1 MLTSQI
7 ITQLREEQ
15 KITDAVAAELREA
28 ARQGENVEQ
37 ILLNKK
43 LLNEEE
49 LLRLRGK
56 LLGLPVTTLVGR
68 EIPPDVL
75 TTLPVSLA
83 ERYEA
88 VAFER
93 EGDRI
98 TVGLVDPTDQRV
110 VEALEFFAREQQ
122 LSVQYAIISPASYRT
137 AMRQYA
143 EYRQATEKAIS
154 AAAERIE
161 QEAAPEEED
170 VRAAAGADIAAEI
183 ERAPVSQ
190 IVSTIIRHALEAN
203 ASDIHIE
210 PHGKQS
216 RVRYRVDGILQ
227 TTLALPASLHPAI
240 ISRVKVLAKLK
251 LDETR
256 LPQDGRVHITDVGRE
271 VDLRV
276 STLPLLENEK
286 VVMRI
291 LETSAKLISLEDLG
305 FRTWHIDVIK
315 RSVHRPNG
323 MVLLTG
329 PTGSGKSTTL
339 YAVLNLLNDE
349 GINITTLE
357 DPIEYYV
364 RGVNQAQIHPE
375 VNFTF
380 ATGLR
385 AILRQDPNVIMVGEI
400 RDTETAELAIHAGL
414 TGHLLFSTLHTR
426 DVLGVVP
433 RLVDMKVEPFLLA
446 STLIMAEGQRLVR
459 RICPDCVETFA
470 PTTEVARAIA
480 QDLDALPESAKA
492 TIPQGTL
499 QLSRGRGC
507 AKCGGTGYRGRTV
520 VVEIIEYDSDLQQ
533 LIVQG
538 FPDREARALVKE
550 KGMVTL
556 AQDAILRAVEG
567 VTTYE
572 EVLRISHE

>member
-1 MLTSQI
+1 MLTAQI
-7 ITQLREEQ
+7 IELLTKEQ
-15 KITDAVAAELREA
+15 KITDALAGELRA
-28 ARQGENVEQ
+28 AAHEGENVEQ

-43 LLNEEE
+43 VLTEEE
-49 LLRLRGK
+49 LLRIRGK
-56 LLGLPVTTLVGR
+56 LLGLPVMTLMGR
-68 EIPPDVL
+68 EIPSAIL
-75 TTLPVSLA
+75 SMLPRNLA
-83 ERYEA
+83 DRYQA

-93 EGDRI
+93 EGNRM

-110 VEALEFFAREQQ
+110 VEAIEFFAREQQ
-122 LSVQYAIISPASYRT
+122 LSVRYVIISPASYRA
-137 AMRQYA
+137 AMRQY
-143 EYRQATEKAIS
+143 EENKQATERAIT
-154 AAAERIE
+154 AATKRIG
-161 QEAAPEEED
+161 EEPDDGSTVTED
-170 VRAAAGADIAAEI
+170 VAEEI

-190 IVSTIIRHALEAN
+190 IVSTIIRHALEAS

-210 PHGKQS
+210 PHGRQT
-216 RVRYRVDGILQ
+216 RVRYRVDGVLQ
-227 TTLALPASLHPAI
+227 TMLTLPASLHPSI
-240 ISRVKVLAKLK
+240 VSRVKVLAKLK

-256 LPQDGRVHITDVGRE
+256 IPQDGRVHISDVGRE
-271 VDLRV
+271 VDLRI

-291 LETSAKLISLEDLG
+291 LETSAKLITLQDLG
-305 FRTWHIDVIK
+305 FRDWHIDIIN

-349 GINITTLE
+349 GVNITTLE

-364 RGVNQAQIHPE
+364 RGVNQAQIRPE
-375 VNFTF
+375 VSFTF

-385 AILRQDPNVIMVGEI
+385 AVLRQDPNVIMVGEV

-433 RLVDMKVEPFLLA
+433 RLVDMKIEPFLLA

-459 RICPDCVETFA
+459 RICQDCR
-470 PTTEVARAIA
+470 EVFSPSDEVRAVIEK
-480 QDLDALPESAKA
+480 DLATLPPHA
-492 TIPQGTL
+492 IPQEASRNL
-499 QLSRGRGC
+499 QLSRGKGC
-507 AKCGGTGYRGRTV
+507 TKCSGTGYRGRTV
-520 VVEIIEYDSDLQQ
+520 VVEILEFDRDLQQ
-533 LIVQG
+533 LVVQG
-538 FPDREARALVKE
+538 FPDREARALVQQ
-550 KGMVTL
+550 KGMITFV
-556 AQDAILRAVEG
+556 QDALIRALEG
-567 VTTYE
+567 MTTYE